1 MTNDQNT
8 VESAKSHLT
17 KAGRDMRLL
26 HSEVA
31 KLTATIKGFT
41 DKHPLPRYELPAGL
55 KYHERAQTDE
65 QPRSEIQQLSYEFM
79 TGSDLDIPTR
89 TILAMAKQLD
99 RALRDVRAARN
110 KVEAIADDSDLREDW
125 KAWQK
130 AKG

>member
-1 MTNDQNT
+1 M
-8 VESAKSHLT
+8 
-17 KAGRDMRLL
+17 
-26 HSEVA
+26 A

-41 DKHPLPRYELPAGL
+41 DKHPLPHHGPPAGL
-55 KYHERAQTDE
+55 KDHERAQTDE
-65 QPRSEIQQLSYEFM
+65 QPRSEIQQLSYEFHYR
-79 TGSDLDIPTR
+79 SDLDIPTR

-130 AKG
+130 TNG